1 MHIIINYPLPP
12 SSPENG
18 RASVRDIVLEP
29 AWLASLSD
37 RPALYRLHVVQGTIR
52 SVLADGWGSLV
63 GSRSLLDVLQLRVG
77 QFHVIRLDEA
87 VSRGRSKTV

>member
-1 MHIIINYPLPP
+1 MSLLTIPSPP

-63 GSRSLLDVLQLRVG
+63 GIRSLLVVLQQRVG
-77 QFHVIRLDEA
+77 QFHVIRHDEPA
-87 VSRGRSKTV
+87 SRGGSKTV